1 MKFNS
6 IIIIIILS
14 LIITCNI
21 FMCFIS
27 NTTIESIE
35 SKDENNKIEYDSN
48 NYNVEYHDNEKDLE
62 KEQGFGL
69 DPQEIVV
76 FDPKKK
82 EMVSLYVPKNQTSPL
97 YNEPGHFK
105 YTAENYVPSYTE
117 ANLLKTNEMRIYNK
131 LFR

>member
-1 MKFNS
+1 MICKFSNF
-6 IIIIIILS
+6 
-14 LIITCNI
+14 LIKHY
-21 FMCFIS
+21 F
-27 NTTIESIE
+27 
-35 SKDENNKIEYDSN
+35 ENDY
-48 NYNVEYHDNEKDLE
+48 NEKDLE

-105 YTAENYVPSYTE
+105 YSAENYVPSYTE

>member
-6 IIIIIILS
+6 IIIIILS

-21 FMCFIS
+21 FLCFIS
-27 NTTIESIE
+27 NNTIETIE
-35 SKDENNKIEYDSN
+35 SKDENDKIDYESN
-48 NYNVEYHDNEKDLE
+48 NYDVEYHDNEKDLE

-82 EMVSLYVPKNQTSPL
+82 EMVSVYVPKNQTSPL
-97 YNEPGHFK
+97 
-105 YTAENYVPSYTE
+105 
-117 ANLLKTNEMRIYNK
+117 
-131 LFR
+131 

>member
-1 MKFNS
+1 MKFNF
-6 IIIIIILS
+6 IIIIILS

-27 NTTIESIE
+27 NTIIESIE

-76 FDPKKK
+76 FDQKKK

-105 YTAENYVPSYTE
+105 YSAENYVPSYTE

>member
-21 FMCFIS
+21 FLCFIS
-27 NTTIESIE
+27 NNTIETIE
-35 SKDENNKIEYDSN
+35 SKDENDKIDYESN
-48 NYNVEYHDNEKDLE
+48 NYDVEYHDNEKDLE

-105 YTAENYVPSYTE
+105 YSAENYVPSYTE

>member
-1 MKFNS
+1 MKFNF

-27 NTTIESIE
+27 NTIIESIE

-62 KEQGFGL
+62 KDQGFGL

-97 YNEPGHFK
+97 YNEPGHFR
-105 YTAENYVPSYTE
+105 YSAENYVPSYTE